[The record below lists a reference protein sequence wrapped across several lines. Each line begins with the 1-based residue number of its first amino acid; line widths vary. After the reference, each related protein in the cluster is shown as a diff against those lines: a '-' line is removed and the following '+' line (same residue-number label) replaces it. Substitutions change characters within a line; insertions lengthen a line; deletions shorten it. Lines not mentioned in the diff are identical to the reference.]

1 VSLKT
6 RLAAAAAAA
15 TIAGLLAA
23 GLGAS
28 HRKVLESDH
37 LAALPAAPAPALEV
51 GKTAGLPSR
60 RYLSRWTI
68 VRRPTLARAGPTASS
83 AVVARL
89 AASTPEGTPNLLPVL
104 RVISNGTAALWVKVR
119 LPVLPSGT
127 VGWIPRR
134 ALGPYTTV
142 NTHLVVDRG
151 DLQATLYRQGKIV
164 FTAPVGIGTEA
175 WPTPAGEFSV
185 RSKLTRY
192 ASSFYGPLAF
202 GTTARSGVLTD
213 WPGGG
218 FVGIH
223 GTNDPQ
229 LLPGRISH
237 GCVRLR
243 NRDLLRLAAL
253 MPIGTPVT
261 IR

>member
-15 TIAGLLAA
+15 AIAGLLAA

-28 HRKVLESDH
+28 HRKVLPSDQ
-37 LAALPAAPAPALEV
+37 LAALPASPAPALEV
-51 GKTAGLPSR
+51 GKPAGLPSR

-68 VRRPTLARAGPTASS
+68 VRRPTLARAAPTASS
-83 AVVARL
+83 
-89 AASTPEGTPNLLPVL
+89 S
-104 RVISNGTAALWVKVR
+104 GTAALWVKVR
-119 LPVLPSGT
+119 LPVLPSGS
-127 VGWIPRR
+127 VGWVPRR
-134 ALGPYTTV
+134 ALGPYETV
-142 NTHLVVDRG
+142 NTRLVVDRG

-164 FTAPVGIGTEA
+164 FAAPVGVGTHA

-192 ASSFYGPLAF
+192 ASPFYGPLAF
-202 GTTARSGVLTD
+202 GTTARSDVLTD

-223 GTNDPQ
+223 GTNEPQ

-237 GCVRLR
+237 GCVRFR

-253 MPIGTPVT
+253 MPIGTPLT

>member
-1 VSLKT
+1 MSIKT

-15 TIAGLLAA
+15 AIAGLLAA

-28 HRKVLESDH
+28 HGKVLPSDQ
-37 LAALPAAPAPALEV
+37 LAALPAAPGPALQV
-51 GKTAGLPSR
+51 GKPVGLPTG
-60 RYLSRWTI
+60 RYLSRWTV
-68 VRRPTLARAGPTASS
+68 VRRPTLAHAAPAASS

-89 AASTPEGTPNLLPVL
+89 AASTPEGTRNLLPVL
-104 RVISNGTAALWVKVR
+104 RVVSSDTAALWVKVR
-119 LPVLPSGT
+119 LPVLPSGS
-127 VGWIPRR
+127 VGWVPRR
-134 ALGPYTTV
+134 ALGPYETV
-142 NTHLVVDRG
+142 NTRLVVDRG
-151 DLQATLYRQGKIV
+151 DLQATLYRLGKIV
-164 FTAPVGIGTEA
+164 FAAPVGVGTDA

-192 ASSFYGPLAF
+192 ASPFYGPLAF
-202 GTTARSGVLTD
+202 GTTARSDVLTD

-223 GTNDPQ
+223 GTNEPQ